1 MLRNKNNMKILIDR
15 KKINEGYREISM
27 QERVELM
34 TRVRKLLSE
43 DDANLIRARIVRY
56 EELLRI
62 EDAYRREQQKPISQ
76 KMKEL
81 TAIIEDNEL
90 EGGE

>member
-1 MLRNKNNMKILIDR
+1 MKILIDR